1 MVEMKRY
8 AVVSCHVERPL
19 DDRAWALFAAL
30 QRRRPGGFRIAALM
44 RPPDRNAGED
54 EERWIERARSA
65 SDHGPFGHHTH
76 FGGRETARPQEGGSQ
91 HAERVRSE
99 AEWLRGRNLRPRFWC
114 GGGWYIDEAV
124 AEAIAGLGYADC
136 SATAFRPSYLPART
150 PRMSL
155 SEPAWIRLQGGRLLE
170 LPSTH
175 SLGRA
180 ARSALGLLPGYV
192 HVYFHDTDLLDLRR
206 RVALVAALTVLG
218 RRRHPSDLTQLAAEV
233 GLDAP
238 EVAFSRVFAP

>member
-1 MVEMKRY
+1 MKRY

-19 DDRAWALFAAL
+19 DDRAWALFTAL

-44 RPPDRNAGED
+44 RPPDRSAGED
-54 EERWIERARSA
+54 EERWLERARSA

-76 FGGRETARPQEGGSQ
+76 FGGPETARPQEGGPQ
-91 HAERVRSE
+91 HAERVRAE
-99 AEWLRGRNLRPRFWC
+99 AEWLRGTDLQPRIWC

-124 AEAIAGLGYADC
+124 AEAIAELEYADC
-136 SATAFRPSYLPART
+136 SATAFHPSYLPART

-155 SEPAWIRLQGGRLLE
+155 SEPAWIRLSRDRFLE

-175 SLGRA
+175 SLGSA
-180 ARSALGLLPGYV
+180 ARSALGSLPGYV
-192 HVYFHDTDLLDLRR
+192 HVYFHDTDLLDVRR
-206 RVALVAALTVLG
+206 RFALVAALTVLG
-218 RRRHPSDLTQLAAEV
+218 RRRRPSDLTRLAAEV
-233 GLDAP
+233 AGEAP